1 MLQLKIFNKKENRE
15 DKFNNSI
22 KNIISY
28 ISENLNFPKVKIASD
43 SDCIEIISGNT
54 GNSNVDDKIVVEL
67 SIKKII
73 ILSKNDVSV
82 DNKLDKFIQD
92 IKFFCKQ
99 AKEIEDNK
107 YIPFYLKRE
116 E

>member
-15 DKFNNSI
+15 EVFNKAV
-22 KNIISY
+22 KNIVSY
-28 ISENLNFPKVKIASD
+28 ISDNLNFPKVKIAAD

-54 GNSNVDDKIVVEL
+54 GNSNVDDKIIVEL
-67 SIKKII
+67 SIKKTI
-73 ILSKNDVSV
+73 ILSKNDIYMNS
-82 DNKLDKFIQD
+82 KLDEFLQN

-99 AKEIEDNK
+99 AKEIEENK
-107 YIPFYLKRE
+107 YTPFFLKRE